1 MTTTTAH
8 NLDLVL
14 LALKDGAGDTQEI
27 ATRTGLDTVSTLA
40 ALTISEQHGWAVRQG
55 DMRPIWKG
63 NPT

>member
-1 MTTTTAH
+1 
-8 NLDLVL
+8 VL

-63 NPT
+63 KLT